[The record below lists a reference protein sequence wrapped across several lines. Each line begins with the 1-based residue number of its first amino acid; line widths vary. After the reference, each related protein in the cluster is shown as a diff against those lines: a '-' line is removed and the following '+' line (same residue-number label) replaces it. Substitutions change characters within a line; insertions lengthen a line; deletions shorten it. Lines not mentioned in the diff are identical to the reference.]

1 MNITKVLVA
10 IDESENSDRA
20 LKFALGLSEKF
31 EAAITI
37 LNVSESLAIN
47 PNAAETMSSST
58 ASMAEV
64 AKDISKIHENFLSK
78 AVAKAKSEKSSLEIS
93 SIQKQGDTAIE
104 IVQTAKDGGFEI
116 IVVGHRGQGKRRVQ
130 EFLMGSI
137 SEKVAHLA
145 PCPVVIVK

>member
-20 LKFALGLSEKF
+20 LEFALGLSEKF

-37 LNVSESLAIN
+37 LNVSESFAIN
-47 PNAAETMSSST
+47 PNVSETMTSAS

-64 AKDISKIHENFLSK
+64 AKDINKIHEDFLSK
-78 AVAKAKSEKSSLEIS
+78 AVARAKAAKPILEIS

-116 IVVGHRGQGKRRVQ
+116 IVVGHSGQGKRRMQ

>member
-20 LKFALGLSEKF
+20 LDFALGLSEKF

-37 LNVSESLAIN
+37 LNVSESLSISSN
-47 PNAAETMSSST
+47 SAETMTFSSN
-58 ASMAEV
+58 SMAEV
-64 AKDISKIHENFLSK
+64 AKDITKIHESFLSK
-78 AVAKAKSEKSSLEIS
+78 AVAKAKTTKPSLEIS
-93 SIQKQGDTAIE
+93 SMQKQGDSAIE
-104 IVQTAKDGGFEI
+104 IVQAAKEGSFEI
-116 IVVGHRGQGKRRVQ
+116 IVVGHRGQGKKRVQ

>member
-20 LKFALGLSEKF
+20 LDFALGLSEKF
-31 EAAITI
+31 EAAVTI
-37 LNVSESLAIN
+37 LNVSESLGISL
-47 PNAAETMSSST
+47 NATETMTSSS

-64 AKDISKIHENFLSK
+64 AKDINKIHENFLSK
-78 AVAKAKSEKSSLEIS
+78 ALAKAKAAKPSLEIS
-93 SIQKQGDTAIE
+93 SIQKQGDSATE
-104 IVQTAKDGGFEI
+104 IVQAAKDGGFEI
-116 IVVGHRGQGKRRVQ
+116 IVVGHRGQGKKRVQ

>member
-20 LKFALGLSEKF
+20 LEFALGLSEKF

-37 LNVSESLAIN
+37 LNVSESLSISL
-47 PNAAETMSSST
+47 NATETMTSSG

-64 AKDISKIHENFLSK
+64 AKDINKIHENFLNK
-78 AVAKAKSEKSSLEIS
+78 AVAKAKAAKSSLEIS

-104 IVQTAKDGGFEI
+104 IVQTAKDGHFEI
-116 IVVGHRGQGKRRVQ
+116 IVVGHRGQGKKRVQ